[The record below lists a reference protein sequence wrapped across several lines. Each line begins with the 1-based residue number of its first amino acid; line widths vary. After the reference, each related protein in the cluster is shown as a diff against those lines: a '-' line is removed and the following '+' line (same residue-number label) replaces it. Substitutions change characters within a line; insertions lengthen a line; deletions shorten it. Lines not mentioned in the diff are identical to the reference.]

1 MQNRFARL
9 MLVAGLAAIAASS
22 ASAASIPGDPGVSPA
37 SAAARLST
45 APTGGQGCSEACYE
59 NFNAAGQFLG
69 YSCVSGNAG
78 YNCGAQQYTCGFNI
92 PPGGCGT
99 GNPGGDADITVT
111 LEDGRVLE
119 LAEFCPTAQGP
130 VDLRRVGFQFV
141 RQWQAL
147 EFRSHVLS
155 SDSL

>member
-9 MLVAGLAAIAASS
+9 MFVACLAAIAVSR
-22 ASAASIPGDPGVSPA
+22 ASAASSLGEIGVSAA
-37 SAAARLST
+37 SAAAPLS
-45 APTGGQGCSEACYE
+45 ASPTGGQSCSEACYE
-59 NFNAAGQFLG
+59 NFDAQGRFLG

-78 YNCGAQQYTCGFNI
+78 YNCGAQQYTCGVNI

-119 LAEFCPTAQGP
+119 LAEFCPTAQRP

-147 EFRSHVLS
+147 EFRSHALS